1 MIEGEFSFES
11 GIAAARQL
19 LDMDDPPTAIF
30 GANDDTACGVIYEAA
45 ARGLAV
51 PDQLSV
57 FGFDDTPMSRQVW
70 PSLSTIRQPSRD
82 MGRIAARQLLD
93 EISGHGAG
101 GIVRLP
107 YQLQIRHST
116 GPVPAG
122 R

>member
-1 MIEGEFSFES
+1 MSTEKV
-11 GIAAARQL
+11 AVAKQ
-19 LDMDDPPTAIF
+19 D
-30 GANDDTACGVIYEAA
+30 
-45 ARGLAV
+45 GLADIAQIEALA
-51 PDQLSV
+51 DQLSV
-57 FGFDDTPMSRQVW
+57 CADELHARIMLDITSRKGAPMSDAEQN
-70 PSLSTIRQPSRD
+70 L
-82 MGRIAARQLLD
+82 ARQLLD